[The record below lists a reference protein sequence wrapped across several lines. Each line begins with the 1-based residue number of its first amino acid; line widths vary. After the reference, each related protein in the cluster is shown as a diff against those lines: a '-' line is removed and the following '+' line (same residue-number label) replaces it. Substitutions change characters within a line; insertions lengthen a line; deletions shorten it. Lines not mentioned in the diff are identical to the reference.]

1 MRNLTLL
8 TDLYQLT
15 MMQGYIRENKQE
27 RAVFDLY
34 FRAVADFSAYAL
46 ACGLETALDYIENL
60 RFTHDDIAYLWSQRL
75 FDEEFL
81 AYLKSFCFTGDID
94 AMPEGTVCFP
104 GEPLLRVTAPLP
116 QAQLLETAL
125 LNIINHQTLIATKAS
140 RVVHAAAGG
149 QVLEFGL
156 RRAQGPDAGLYGSRA
171 SIIGG
176 CVATSNVLAG
186 RMFDVEVSGTH
197 AHSWVMSF
205 DSELEAFRAYARAF
219 PKNCLLLVD
228 TYDSIKSGIPNAI
241 KVFEEL
247 RASGREPVGIRLDS
261 GDLAYLSKRARI
273 MLDEAGFPDTRI
285 VASGDLDEDVIWDL
299 RAQGARIDT
308 WGVGTRLITSRDHPA
323 LGGVYKLAALE
334 KEGRMR
340 PVLKHSDSP
349 NKRTTP
355 GEKQVW
361 RLYERTSGMATADL
375 VTLADETVDD
385 SQPLT
390 IFSPEEPYKR
400 MTLNDFAAKALL
412 QPCIVGGKRVLG
424 RVPLTQIASYAKL
437 QLDTLWEEYRRLRSP
452 HVYKVDLSQKLYDLR
467 RELLYG

>member
-15 MMQGYIRENKQE
+15 MMQGYIRENKHE

-34 FRAVADFSAYAL
+34 FRAVTGFSAYAL
-46 ACGLETALDYIENL
+46 AAGLETALDYIESL
-60 RFTHDDIAYLWSQRL
+60 RFSDEDLCYLRSLAL

-81 AYLKSFCFTGDID
+81 TYLKNFCFTGDIH

-140 RVVHAAAGG
+140 RVVHASSNGK
-149 QVLEFGL
+149 VLEFGL

-171 SIIGG
+171 SVIGG

-186 RMFDVEVSGTH
+186 RMFDVEVAGTH

-219 PKNCLLLVD
+219 PENCLLLVD

-241 KVFEEL
+241 AVFREL
-247 RASGREPVGIRLDS
+247 RANGYEPVGIRLDS
-261 GDLAYLSKRARI
+261 GDLAYLSKRARA
-273 MLDEAGFPDTRI
+273 MLDEAGFPNARI

-299 RAQGARIDT
+299 RAQGA
-308 WGVGTRLITSRDHPA
+308 
-323 LGGVYKLAALE
+323 
-334 KEGRMR
+334 
-340 PVLKHSDSP
+340 
-349 NKRTTP
+349 
-355 GEKQVW
+355 
-361 RLYERTSGMATADL
+361 
-375 VTLADETVDD
+375 
-385 SQPLT
+385 
-390 IFSPEEPYKR
+390 
-400 MTLNDFAAKALL
+400 
-412 QPCIVGGKRVLG
+412 
-424 RVPLTQIASYAKL
+424 
-437 QLDTLWEEYRRLRSP
+437 
-452 HVYKVDLSQKLYDLR
+452 
-467 RELLYG
+467 